1 MFYTEQISALYFN
14 EPNIHDQRINILAK
28 KSSEFDFLSL
38 RFSTKKF
45 KTVGY
50 LVSEELNLRILNSR
64 VMNVKTIRNQRMTSL
79 QFWLL
84 DTYVAWLGGVLPTE
98 ESDSPV
104 SWPLWCQTPWWFT
117 YYGIWPHALA
127 CLLRIHKTKLVCT
140 PQSLTHRCP
149 SCISQSLTSRCAGHD
164 KKRNKY
170 SMSPV
175 WVRIMKRVI
184 MEIEN
189 LRHPQ

>member
-1 MFYTEQISALYFN
+1 M
-14 EPNIHDQRINILAK
+14 
-28 KSSEFDFLSL
+28 
-38 RFSTKKF
+38 
-45 KTVGY
+45 
-50 LVSEELNLRILNSR
+50 SEELNLRILNSR

-149 SCISQSLTSRCAGHD
+149 SCISQSLTSRCARHD
-164 KKRNKY
+164 IKRKKIQYVTSVGSNHEKGNNGDRKSPASPLNILAKLKTFY
-170 SMSPV
+170 STSV
-175 WVRIMKRVI
+175 HTVHIHTV
-184 MEIEN
+184 
-189 LRHPQ
+189 L